1 MRRKI
6 FDFEEQLR
14 RKESSWASSSPV
26 PAPYPSPTSG
36 RDDIQS
42 ILREKDSYIEQL
54 KTEKYESV
62 RNFEREK
69 NRMAMDFDMERNK
82 SKKTIDELEDALR
95 TLRKQKAELEEKV
108 TVEMVRN
115 FIALVGGDSMGS
127 SHI

>member
-6 FDFEEQLR
+6 FEIEEELR
-14 RKESSWASSSPV
+14 RKSSTSVSV
-26 PAPYPSPTSG
+26 HPAPYPSPVSHG

-69 NRMAMDFDMERNK
+69 NR
-82 SKKTIDELEDALR
+82 
-95 TLRKQKAELEEKV
+95 
-108 TVEMVRN
+108 
-115 FIALVGGDSMGS
+115 
-127 SHI
+127 

>member
-6 FDFEEQLR
+6 FDIEEQFR
-14 RKESSWASSSPV
+14 RKESTWPSPSPAPV
-26 PAPYPSPTSG
+26 QPAPYTSPVSHG

-69 NRMAMDFDMERNK
+69 NR
-82 SKKTIDELEDALR
+82 
-95 TLRKQKAELEEKV
+95 
-108 TVEMVRN
+108 
-115 FIALVGGDSMGS
+115 
-127 SHI
+127 

>member
-26 PAPYPSPTSG
+26 HAPYPSPSSG
-36 RDDIQS
+36 REDIQS

-115 FIALVGGDSMGS
+115 FIALVRCDSV
-127 SHI
+127 